1 MQNHS
6 ELFLAPYTVLDFT
19 DERGEI
25 GPMLLGDMGADVIKV
40 ELDQGSNSRKLP
52 PFVDG
57 EAEDLR
63 SLNFQAFNRNKRS
76 IVLDPESQTDLK
88 FLQRLIKKSHFVFES
103 APNGT
108 LASFGMNY
116 EDVALL
122 NPQIVFVHISAFG
135 VDGPHS
141 GLAYSDLV
149 IAAMGGPVALQGVV
163 GRAPVRVTVPQVWR
177 HAGVEAAS
185 GALAAHHRRLK
196 TGTTQFVDLSAQNTM
211 TWTMLNS
218 MGAFGIQ
225 GADFQRCGLSY
236 PLAEFDLVYPCADG
250 WMIALPNSSVLI
262 ACMPLMIE
270 DGIVD
275 ERWLEMDWAAYDET
289 MRELD
294 AHHTTIVDGS
304 QLLYTFFAGRTKE
317 ELFKFG
323 LAQGISLA
331 PANTLGELLSLD
343 HMEARGYW
351 HEHELAGQIVNTPG
365 LWAKPSIE
373 GLAVGKPPPRLGE
386 HTDEIKAELRDTD
399 HESFITR
406 SGDDLPFAGLT
417 VVDFSWVGVGPISTK
432 YLADHGARVIRI
444 ESGLRPDV
452 LRGAPPFKDMEPG
465 LDRSQFYGDF
475 NTSKHSIALDMKN
488 PEAIVIARRL
498 IEQADVVVESFAP
511 GAISRM
517 GLGYDNIKAIN
528 PQAIMVSTCL
538 MGQTGPAAQLAGYGY
553 HAGAI
558 AGFYEVTGWKDLGPS
573 GPWVAYTDT
582 IAPRFISVLL
592 AAAIDHRHRTGQGC
606 YLDVAQIETAL
617 HFLGPE
623 LMDLQLNGVS
633 ATRDGNRSR
642 FFAPQGCYLC
652 NEEDRWCAIAVD
664 TDEQWYNLC
673 RVIGQPDLMD
683 RLKHHTDR
691 LEAHDEIDSLI
702 SAWTA
707 GLDAREVMQKLQGE
721 GIPAGVVQRSSDLL
735 RDPQNQHRSFYRY
748 LVHPVM
754 GEVPYAGH
762 QYKISNYENGP
773 RGPAP
778 MLGEHSFEVLS
789 EVLKCSDEEIA
800 AAYASG
806 AIN

>member
-1 MQNHS
+1 M
-6 ELFLAPYTVLDFT
+6 LLAPYTVLDFT

-25 GPMLLGDMGADVIKV
+25 GPMLLGDLGADVIKV
-40 ELDQGSNSRKLP
+40 ELSHGSSSRKLA
-52 PFVDG
+52 PFIDEG
-57 EAEDLR
+57 ESEDVR

-76 IVLDPESQTDLK
+76 IVLDPSSEADQGVLK
-88 FLQRLIKKSHFVFES
+88 QLIQRAHFVFEPV
-103 APNGT
+103 PNGN
-108 LASFGMNY
+108 LACFGMSY
-116 EDVALL
+116 ADVELL
-122 NPQIVFVHISAFG
+122 NPQIVFVQISAFG
-135 VDGPHS
+135 VDGPHAD
-141 GLAYSDLV
+141 LAYSDLV

-177 HAGVEAAS
+177 HTGVEAAS

-196 TGTTQFVDLSAQNTM
+196 TGTAQYVDLSAQNVL
-211 TWTMLNS
+211 TWTTLNS

-250 WMIALPNSSVLI
+250 WMIALPSSSVLI
-262 ACMPLMIE
+262 GCLPLMIE

-275 ERWLEMDWAAYDET
+275 ESWLEMDWGAYDET

-304 QLLYTFFAGRTKE
+304 KLLQAFFARRTKN
-317 ELFKFG
+317 ELFEFG

-331 PANTLGELLSLD
+331 PVNTLGELLSLN
-343 HMEARGYW
+343 HMQSRDYW
-351 HEHELAGQIVNTPG
+351 HERELAGLTVNTPG
-365 LWAKPSIE
+365 LWAKSSLA
-373 GLAVGKPPPRLGE
+373 GLAIRRPPPRLGE
-386 HTDEIKAELRDTD
+386 HTDAIKAGLGDAGFKPMT
-399 HESFITR
+399 TG
-406 SGDDLPFAGLT
+406 SGDELPFAGLT

-444 ESGLRPDV
+444 ESVMRPDV

-475 NTSKHSIALDMKN
+475 NSSKESIALDMKN

-498 IEQADVVVESFAP
+498 IEEADIVVESFAP

-517 GLGYDNIKAIN
+517 GLGYDDIKAIN
-528 PQAIMVSTCL
+528 PQVIMVSTCL

-558 AGFYEVTGWKDLGPS
+558 AGFYEVTGWQDLGPS

-582 IAPRFISVLL
+582 IAPRFISILL
-592 AAAIDHRHRTGQGC
+592 AAAIDHRGRTGEGC
-606 YLDVAQIETAL
+606 YFDVAQIETAL

-623 LMDLQLNGVS
+623 LMDLQVNGVS
-633 ATRDGNRSR
+633 ATRAGNRSR

-652 NEEDRWCAIAVD
+652 NEEDRWCAVAVD
-664 TDEQWYNLC
+664 TDEQWRNLC
-673 RVIGQPDLMD
+673 RVIGQPKLAD
-683 RLKHHTDR
+683 RFKNHADR
-691 LEAHDEIDSLI
+691 IEAHDEIDGLI
-702 SAWTA
+702 GAWTA
-707 GLDAREVMQKLQGE
+707 DLDAYEVMRRLQAE
-721 GIPAGVVQRSSDLL
+721 SVPAGVVQRSSDLL

-748 LVHPVM
+748 LEHPMM
-754 GEVPYAGH
+754 GHVPYAGH
-762 QYKISNYENGP
+762 QYKISNYDNGP

-789 EVLKCSDEEIA
+789 QVLNFTDEDIA